1 MSDETRRRILER
13 RARFVAAALGASVSA
28 SCDRVNPMV
37 CLEPPP
43 ISADDA
49 GTKTPASATGTTS
62 ASAPSAP
69 PPEPDAMPLECL
81 KIAPPPSWHP
91 PDGGSGGGASSTKP
105 KVCLTEMFHDD
116 EEPQG

>member
-1 MSDETRRRILER
+1 MSEETRRRILER

-43 ISADDA
+43 IAADDA
-49 GTKTPASATGTTS
+49 KTSATSSATATTS
-62 ASAPSAP
+62 ASSMPSA
-69 PPEPDAMPLECL
+69 EPDAMPLECL

-91 PDGGSGGGASSTKP
+91 PDAGAGGGGGVKP

-116 EEPQG
+116 EEPKG